1 MVENIDNWLCKLNLN
16 LDLRYWRIRTKGAS
30 DFTQMQDA
38 EVLYVAVNCRDGNS
52 ITTYSKLK
60 FIVVLIST
68 DLKIKIG
75 YAS

>member
-1 MVENIDNWLCKLNLN
+1 M
-16 LDLRYWRIRTKGAS
+16 RTKGAS

>member
-1 MVENIDNWLCKLNLN
+1 M
-16 LDLRYWRIRTKGAS
+16 KGAS

-60 FIVVLIST
+60 FIVVLNSESEAPMT
-68 DLKIKIG
+68 LKMKLWRLHMRDQ
-75 YAS
+75 

>member
-1 MVENIDNWLCKLNLN
+1 M
-16 LDLRYWRIRTKGAS
+16 KGAS

-60 FIVVLIST
+60 FIVFLTSYDFENEVLQAKDETS
-68 DLKIKIG
+68 IKFDEF
-75 YAS
+75 